1 MNETAFVQFF
11 HRMHPRLLGYA
22 RRHVDHET
30 AREVASDA
38 MTTLWR
44 KNIDT
49 PITDVDWQ
57 RLESLTFKITAGHV
71 RNALRSLRQHTRR
84 EAAAAQ
90 HLLVHNP
97 DRDTTIDTLVPLE
110 IADLLHSLS
119 RNDRQV
125 LTLLLAG
132 YTTGEM
138 APVLGCTPQAATMRS
153 ARARKNL
160 HDRVAR
166 DVAEKVLCGVGSAE
180 LPDR

>member
-1 MNETAFVQFF
+1 MNDMAFVRFF
-11 HRMHPRLLGYA
+11 HRMHPRLLSYA
-22 RRHVDHET
+22 RRHLDHET
-30 AREVASDA
+30 AREVANDA

-49 PITDVDWQ
+49 PATEIDWQ

-71 RNALRSLRQHTRR
+71 RNALRSGRQHTRR
-84 EAAAAQ
+84 VAAAAR

-97 DRDTTIDTLVPLE
+97 DRDTTIDALVPLE
-110 IADLLHSLS
+110 IADLLGSLS

-125 LTLLLAG
+125 LALLLAG

-138 APVLGCTPQAATMRS
+138 APVLGCTPNAATMRS
-153 ARARKNL
+153 ARARRNL

-166 DVAEKVLCGVGSAE
+166 DRVLCGVGSAG